1 VSLPS
6 ESANKEGNKCVC
18 ESKSES
24 LKDFMGTNSEWIF
37 LIVICHFEV
46 VKANCFDFYW
56 VNNFIE
62 VSEKALC
69 RSELL

>member
-1 VSLPS
+1 MSLPS

-37 LIVICHFEV
+37 FIVICHFEV
-46 VKANCFDFYW
+46 VKANYLDFY
-56 VNNFIE
+56 
-62 VSEKALC
+62 
-69 RSELL
+69 